1 LPRGSAGHPSE
12 IARDIRPEYL
22 PGISVMQKLHMTV
35 VNVVDRADNGRVIP
49 VAQVIDIQRVTDL
62 SDAVFHIQAAGAN
75 PAKNT

>member
-1 LPRGSAGHPSE
+1 
-12 IARDIRPEYL
+12 
-22 PGISVMQKLHMTV
+22 MQKLHMTV

-62 SDAVFHIQAAGAN
+62 SDTVFHIQAAGAN